1 MTVFRILS
9 LRMMFGKNCVTSL
22 TVHIRLNRLIRTLIT
37 GSTKLYLRNLV
48 SILMVVVTP
57 MSLIH
62 MIKLITSLRDNISC

>member
-1 MTVFRILS
+1 M
-9 LRMMFGKNCVTSL
+9 
-22 TVHIRLNRLIRTLIT
+22 RLNRLIRTLIT